1 MATRA
6 DAGSVSEDRTQVQA
20 IVPLVLVLVVLVGG
34 TLVARRRGYRVG
46 GDVVVRCREGH
57 LFTTIWIP
65 GASFKAV
72 RLGWV
77 RLQYCPVGQHW
88 TLVTPVG
95 DSDLTDEERRFAE
108 QHHDT
113 RVP

>member
-1 MATRA
+1 MQNTTRLVPVITVIA
-6 DAGSVSEDRTQVQA
+6 LLA
-20 IVPLVLVLVVLVGG
+20 IG
-34 TLVARRRGYRVG
+34 TILARRRGYKLG
-46 GDVVVRCREGH
+46 GKVIVRCRKGH

-77 RLQYCPVGQHW
+77 RLQYCPVGRHL
-88 TLVTPVG
+88 TLVAPVR
-95 DSDLTDEERRFAE
+95 DDDLTAQERSTAAMH
-108 QHHDT
+108 QDT

>member
-1 MATRA
+1 MEGEGWVRNVA
-6 DAGSVSEDRTQVQA
+6 
-20 IVPLVLVLVVLVGG
+20 PLLLVVVLVGGG
-34 TLVARRRGYRVG
+34 TLVARRLGYKVG
-46 GDVVVRCREGH
+46 GDVTVRCREGH

-77 RLQYCPVGQHW
+77 RLQYCPVGEHW
-88 TLVTPVG
+88 TFVMPVR
-95 DSDLTDEERRFAE
+95 DSDLTDEERRIAG
-108 QHHDT
+108 QHHDV